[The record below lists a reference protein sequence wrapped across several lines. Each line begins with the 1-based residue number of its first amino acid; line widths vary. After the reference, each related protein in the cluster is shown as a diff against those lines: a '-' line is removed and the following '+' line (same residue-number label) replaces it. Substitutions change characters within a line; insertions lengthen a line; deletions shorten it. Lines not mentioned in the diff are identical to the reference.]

1 MSLTLVIVTLYM
13 VSYRILLNSYQDIE
27 NSYTRAA
34 VTRVN
39 ETIDATTKYLM
50 NASADWGYWD
60 DTYYYALGVYET
72 YPEEN
77 LTIDALSNINLSLL
91 AVFDTKNQLITHRT
105 LDSLTGE
112 DIHLLSPVSNL
123 SHDFPSLFYRNEI
136 LEKKSGI
143 IPQPEGPMIVVGSAI
158 LKNDQA
164 GRSAGTLLMGR
175 FLDDEM
181 LKNISQQTNTRIDI
195 YSLGA
200 AHNDRELDEV
210 WKDFAAGEKISV
222 RIQDTN
228 IISGY
233 SYLYDPAGD
242 PSYILKVS
250 IPRTIYQQGI
260 NTLRFLLLVLV
271 AFAILAGVATY
282 LLIDKLLLNRVSIIT
297 EDLSKIMHIRKT
309 SARLD
314 KDSGMDE
321 VSTLTQ
327 SINQLLDTVEEIQ
340 MNYKI
345 LVENQEEG
353 LVIVDEHE
361 NVLYANPAADNIF
374 GVISGGLA
382 GKNVNSFLNEFDQ
395 SLVASETAKRKLG
408 ERGNYEIT
416 IQPETGMEKVVHI
429 SAVPNYDE
437 NKNFS
442 ASYVVIRDITRVKK
456 AQEELEASE
465 RKFRSIVE
473 QSRLGIFL
481 LDGTGRI
488 IEWNQTLERVTGLR
502 KEDVINQKFLDVSA
516 KVSLSQTDS
525 VDYKEKMLHLFH
537 SFRQNQ
543 LNEYFNKAI
552 EISYRQ
558 PNGKV
563 IITEL
568 SLFPIHADGRMQI
581 GGIVDDITEKK
592 RVEKNERDQRIFLEA
607 LRDTSEALNSDL
619 DFDSLLE
626 RILINAERV
635 IHSDTGAIL
644 MMENGLLRVVRTRG
658 YADRGIQDLTYHE
671 PFSIEK
677 MQNMAWMADTGL
689 PLAISDTSNYAA
701 WNPLPENEWVR
712 SYIGMPL
719 TVRQRTIGFLSLFS
733 ATPGYYTEEHTHRLQ
748 AFASQ
753 TATAIENARLY
764 AEVQQKADTDELTG
778 LRNRRSLFELG
789 AREVERAIRFN
800 HPLSVLMI
808 DLDYFKQVNDQFG
821 HPVGDRLLMALSD
834 QFRNNLRNVDLIAR
848 YGGDEFVILL
858 PENTCIQ
865 AYEIAKRVKQAI
877 RNTFIETAQGKASV
891 DASIGVAE
899 LNSRITSLVGLI
911 EIADRALYSAKQD
924 GRSKVVAASQ
934 QD

>member
-1 MSLTLVIVTLYM
+1 MRVI
-13 VSYRILLNSYQDIE
+13 
-27 NSYTRAA
+27 
-34 VTRVN
+34 
-39 ETIDATTKYLM
+39 ETIDSTTQYLK
-50 NASADWGYWD
+50 NTSADWGYWD
-60 DTYYYALGVYET
+60 DTYYYALGVNEN

-77 LTIDALSNINLSLL
+77 LTLESLSNLNLSLL
-91 AVFDTKNQLITHRT
+91 AVFDSKNQLITSRSI
-105 LDSLTGE
+105 DPMSGE
-112 DIHLLSPVSNL
+112 ETNLLSPAYNL
-123 SHDFPSLFYRNEI
+123 PISVPSLFSRNDI

-143 IPQPEGPMIVVGSAI
+143 ISQHEGPMIVVGSSI
-158 LKNDQA
+158 LKNDQI

-181 LKNISQQTNTRIDI
+181 LANISQQTNTQIDI
-195 YSLGA
+195 YSLPVA
-200 AHNDRELDEV
+200 SADPEFEEI
-210 WKDFAAGEKISV
+210 WKGFAAGEKIPV
-222 RIQDTN
+222 KIQDLNT
-228 IISGY
+228 IHGY
-233 SYLYDPAGD
+233 SFLNDPAGA
-242 PSYILKVS
+242 PSYILRVS
-250 IPRTIYQQGI
+250 IPRTIYLQGI
-260 NTLRFLLLVLV
+260 NTLRYLLLVLV
-271 AFAILAGVATY
+271 AFGILAGIATY
-282 LLIDKLLLNRVSIIT
+282 LLIDKILLTRVSILT
-297 EDLSKIMHIRKT
+297 EDLSKIMLIRKT
-309 SARLD
+309 SARLE
-314 KDSGMDE
+314 KDTGMDE
-321 VSTLTQ
+321 ISTLNQ
-327 SINQLLDTVEEIQ
+327 SINNLLDTMEEIQ

-353 LVIVDEHE
+353 LIIADEQE

-374 GVISGGLA
+374 GVIAGGLT
-382 GKNVNSFLNEFDQ
+382 GKNVKSFLSESDQ
-395 SLVASETAKRKLG
+395 ALVATETAMRKLG
-408 ERGNYEIT
+408 EKGSYEVT

-429 SAVPNYDE
+429 SAVPRYDE
-437 NKNFS
+437 NQNFT
-442 ASYVVIRDITRVKK
+442 AAYVVIRDITRVKK

-502 KEDVINQKFLDVSA
+502 KEEVFNQKFLDVSS
-516 KVSLSQTDS
+516 KVSISQDDS
-525 VDYKEKMLHLFH
+525 VDYREKMFHLFH
-537 SFRQNQ
+537 SFRENQ

-563 IITEL
+563 IIAEL
-568 SLFPIHADGRMQI
+568 SLFPIQAEGRMQI
-581 GGIVDDITEKK
+581 GGIVDNITEKK
-592 RVEKNERDQRIFLEA
+592 RVEQNERDQKVFLEA

-635 IHSDTGAIL
+635 IHSDAGAIL
-644 MMENGLLRVVRTRG
+644 MMEKGLLRVVRTRG
-658 YADRGIQDLTYHE
+658 YTDRGIQDLTHHE

-701 WNPLPENEWVR
+701 WNPLPENAWVK

-719 TVRQRTIGFLSLFS
+719 LVRQRTIGFLSLFS
-733 ATPGYYTEEHTHRLQ
+733 ASPGFYTEEHTHRLK

-800 HPLSVLMI
+800 HPLSILMI
-808 DLDYFKQVNDQFG
+808 DLDYFKQVNDHFG
-821 HPVGDRLLMALSD
+821 HPVGDRLLTALAD
-834 QFRNNLRNVDLIAR
+834 QFRSNLRNVDLIAR

-858 PENTCIQ
+858 PENTSIQ
-865 AYEIAKRVKQAI
+865 AVEIANRVKIAI
-877 RNTFIETAQGKASV
+877 RNTYIETAQGKASV

-899 LNSRITSLVGLI
+899 LDSRITTLAGLI

-924 GRSKVVAASQ
+924 GRSKVISATQ
-934 QD
+934 